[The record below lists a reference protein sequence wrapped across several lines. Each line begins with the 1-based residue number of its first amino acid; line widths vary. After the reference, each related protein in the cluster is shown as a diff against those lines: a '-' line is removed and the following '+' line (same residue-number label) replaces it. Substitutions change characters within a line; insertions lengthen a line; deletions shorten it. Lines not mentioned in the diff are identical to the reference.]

1 MTHRKSSAI
10 QDQTL
15 NSIAALTNLVETLG
29 HGDGQISKI
38 LKRFVRAMMEEVLGE
53 QDKLATRL
61 QEQFKNDWMNEKHQ
75 HDQEI
80 SGYKTKIHTQELEL
94 QKLHGQLDKAD
105 DEKESGKTELGSF
118 QTKFS

>member
-1 MTHRKSSAI
+1 M

-80 SGYKTKIHTQELEL
+80 YEYKMKIHIQELEL
-94 QKLHGQLDKAD
+94 QKLHVQLDKAD
-105 DEKESGKTELGSF
+105 EEKQSYKAELGNF
-118 QTKFS
+118 QTTFL